1 MAYADSMLDNFRGLA
16 STTRAKEPE
25 TPSWQLKYDLRKAV
39 IVDLPDDLKKLSCP
53 VFACDPPGSREAI
66 VTHPG
71 CDGDA
76 PLRCKLEYEAQK
88 RDAQYEH
95 LTLGTLWGDGD
106 GADAAA
112 VLWAGS
118 SKKASLTDVARA
130 LDVRSSRGPAV
141 GRDVDLAIRA
151 LLRRTR
157 SKAGKK
163 DA

>member
-1 MAYADSMLDNFRGLA
+1 MIRSRVDGVPVGRCVGWRSTPVAAAPGPRDSGIRHHYIIWTRKHHCPHPAPMGRCGGFHACAA
-16 STTRAKEPE
+16 SLHR
-25 TPSWQLKYDLRKAV
+25 
-39 IVDLPDDLKKLSCP
+39 
-53 VFACDPPGSREAI
+53 
-66 VTHPG
+66 
-71 CDGDA
+71 
-76 PLRCKLEYEAQK
+76 
-88 RDAQYEH
+88 
-95 LTLGTLWGDGD
+95 GDGD

-130 LDVRSSRGPAV
+130 LDVRSSRGPAI

-157 SKAGKK
+157 RKAGKK

>member
-1 MAYADSMLDNFRGLA
+1 MGQCGGFHACAA
-16 STTRAKEPE
+16 S
-25 TPSWQLKYDLRKAV
+25 
-39 IVDLPDDLKKLSCP
+39 
-53 VFACDPPGSREAI
+53 
-66 VTHPG
+66 
-71 CDGDA
+71 
-76 PLRCKLEYEAQK
+76 LE
-88 RDAQYEH
+88 R
-95 LTLGTLWGDGD
+95 GDGD

-130 LDVRSSRGPAV
+130 LDVRSSRGPAI

-151 LLRRTR
+151 LLWRTR

>member
-1 MAYADSMLDNFRGLA
+1 MGRCGGFHACAA
-16 STTRAKEPE
+16 SLHR
-25 TPSWQLKYDLRKAV
+25 
-39 IVDLPDDLKKLSCP
+39 
-53 VFACDPPGSREAI
+53 
-66 VTHPG
+66 
-71 CDGDA
+71 
-76 PLRCKLEYEAQK
+76 
-88 RDAQYEH
+88 
-95 LTLGTLWGDGD
+95 GDGD

>member
-1 MAYADSMLDNFRGLA
+1 MRGVALNARRRGPGPEGLRYSPSLYHMDS
-16 STTRAKEPE
+16 E
-25 TPSWQLKYDLRKAV
+25 TPLPPSCSDGALRR
-39 IVDLPDDLKKLSCP
+39 LPR
-53 VFACDPPGSREAI
+53 VRRGAAPGR
-66 VTHPG
+66 
-71 CDGDA
+71 
-76 PLRCKLEYEAQK
+76 R
-88 RDAQYEH
+88 R
-95 LTLGTLWGDGD
+95 

-130 LDVRSSRGPAV
+130 LDVRSSRGPAI

>member
-1 MAYADSMLDNFRGLA
+1 MCVLLSPWILLLVLVSNMIRSRVDGVPVGRCVGWRSTPVAAAPGPRDSGIRHHYIIW
-16 STTRAKEPE
+16 TRKHH
-25 TPSWQLKYDLRKAV
+25 
-39 IVDLPDDLKKLSCP
+39 CP
-53 VFACDPPGSREAI
+53 HPAPMGRCGGFHACAAALHR
-66 VTHPG
+66 
-71 CDGDA
+71 
-76 PLRCKLEYEAQK
+76 
-88 RDAQYEH
+88 
-95 LTLGTLWGDGD
+95 GDGD

-130 LDVRSSRGPAV
+130 LDVRSSRGPAI

>member
-1 MAYADSMLDNFRGLA
+1 MSCGAQARSALRELAADEAALV
-16 STTRAKEPE
+16 
-25 TPSWQLKYDLRKAV
+25 V
-39 IVDLPDDLKKLSCP
+39 IGRCGG
-53 VFACDPPGSREAI
+53 FHACAALLHR
-66 VTHPG
+66 
-71 CDGDA
+71 
-76 PLRCKLEYEAQK
+76 
-88 RDAQYEH
+88 
-95 LTLGTLWGDGD
+95 GDGD

-112 VLWAGS
+112 MLWAGS

-163 DA
+163 LSLIHISSPRDATLSRMPSSA

>member
-1 MAYADSMLDNFRGLA
+1 MSGARATRLRFALDGPA
-16 STTRAKEPE
+16 T
-25 TPSWQLKYDLRKAV
+25 V
-39 IVDLPDDLKKLSCP
+39 HG
-53 VFACDPPGSREAI
+53 FAGYF
-66 VTHPG
+66 
-71 CDGDA
+71 DA
-76 PLRCKLEYEAQK
+76 ELYGE
-88 RDAQYEH
+88 
-95 LTLGTLWGDGD
+95 

-130 LDVRSSRGPAV
+130 LDVRSSRGPAI

>member
-1 MAYADSMLDNFRGLA
+1 MRGVALNARRRGPGRLRYSPSLYHMDS
-16 STTRAKEPE
+16 E
-25 TPSWQLKYDLRKAV
+25 TPLPPSCSDGALRR
-39 IVDLPDDLKKLSCP
+39 LSRG
-53 VFACDPPGSREAI
+53 FHACAAALHR
-66 VTHPG
+66 
-71 CDGDA
+71 
-76 PLRCKLEYEAQK
+76 
-88 RDAQYEH
+88 
-95 LTLGTLWGDGD
+95 GDGD

-130 LDVRSSRGPAV
+130 LDVRSSRGPAI

>member
-1 MAYADSMLDNFRGLA
+1 MTVLQRPRMTRTWGSWSTNGRQALLRLRSVVLTCGQCCARSDGPAGAQARSALRELAADEAALVAMGQCGGFHACAA
-16 STTRAKEPE
+16 S
-25 TPSWQLKYDLRKAV
+25 
-39 IVDLPDDLKKLSCP
+39 
-53 VFACDPPGSREAI
+53 
-66 VTHPG
+66 
-71 CDGDA
+71 
-76 PLRCKLEYEAQK
+76 LE
-88 RDAQYEH
+88 R
-95 LTLGTLWGDGD
+95 GDGD

-130 LDVRSSRGPAV
+130 LDVRSSRGPAI